1 MRYFYYKRMLDSG
14 QIQSGFEK
22 LAFFND
28 ISARY
33 YLEQRF
39 KVVVLKLFML
49 PEWLTP
55 VLDVLININ
64 TKPISRDE
72 LADFLRN
79 LAVMQRSGIPIF
91 DAMEE
96 LAGDDSTVQTQKLAE
111 DILESLRSGATLSI
125 SFSRHTD
132 VIPDTVQH
140 LTQIGESS
148 GTLER
153 TLMDA
158 SNHLTRLGKILRETK
173 RAMIYPVF
181 VFLSII
187 GAAAFWMVYVIPN
200 ISDLFKQMR
209 VELPPLT
216 QWILDFSENF
226 STNLTIFMLVL
237 LTTIVIS
244 VLSVKRNKRV
254 RFFWHFLLHK
264 LPISR
269 VLTRSAALAFITEY
283 MSLLVSSGLTMLDSL
298 NILER
303 SIKNEVYKKTIT
315 QMKDGIMRGNS
326 LSNEMRQTNLYPGFV
341 IRMISVGEQSGN
353 LDEQLSYLA
362 EEYKQRFDNLVASIA
377 EILKPVVMLL
387 AGGLF
392 ILMIVALFL
401 PIYQLI
407 GQVSAN

>member
-1 MRYFYYKRMLDSG
+1 MLDNG
-14 QIQSGFEK
+14 QIESGFEK

-39 KVVVLKLFML
+39 KVVVLKLLML
-49 PEWLTP
+49 PDWLTP
-55 VLDVLININ
+55 ILDVFTNIHL
-64 TKPISRDE
+64 KPISRDE

-96 LAGDDSTVQTQKLAE
+96 LTGDDSTVQARKLAE
-111 DILESLRSGATLSI
+111 DILESLRSGATLSA
-125 SFSRHTD
+125 SFARHTD

-158 SNHLTRLGKILRETK
+158 SNHLSRLGKIMRDTK

-187 GAAAFWMVYVIPN
+187 GAAAFWMGYVIPN

-216 QWILDFSENF
+216 QWVLAFSENF
-226 STNLTIFMLVL
+226 SSNFTIFVLVILTI
-237 LTTIVIS
+237 IVVA
-244 VLSVKRNKRV
+244 VLSVKKNEKV
-254 RFFWHFLLHK
+254 RYFWHSLLLK

-269 VLTRSAALAFITEY
+269 VLTRSSALAFITEY

-298 NILER
+298 TILER

-315 QMKDGIMRGNS
+315 QMKEGIMRGNS
-326 LSNEMRQTNLYPGFV
+326 LSSEMRQTNLYPGFV
-341 IRMISVGEQSGN
+341 VRMISVGEQSGN

-362 EEYKQRFDNLVASIA
+362 EEYKQRFDSLVASIA
-377 EILKPVVMLL
+377 EILKPVVMLF

-407 GQVSAN
+407 GQVSGT

>member
-39 KVVVLKLFML
+39 KVVVLKLSML

-96 LAGDDSTVQTQKLAE
+96 LAGDDSTVQAQKLAE

-125 SFSRHTD
+125 SFARHTD

-158 SNHLTRLGKILRETK
+158 SNHLTRLGKILRDTK

-187 GAAAFWMVYVIPN
+187 GAAAFWIAYVIPN

-216 QWILDFSENF
+216 RWILDFSENF
-226 STNLTIFMLVL
+226 STNLTIFVLVL
-237 LTTIVIS
+237 LTTIFIS
-244 VLSVKRNKRV
+244 VLSVKKNKRV

-269 VLTRSAALAFITEY
+269 VLTRSATLAFITEY

-315 QMKDGIMRGNS
+315 QMKNGIMRGNS

-362 EEYKQRFDNLVASIA
+362 EEYKQRFDNVVASIA

-407 GQVSAN
+407 GQASVN